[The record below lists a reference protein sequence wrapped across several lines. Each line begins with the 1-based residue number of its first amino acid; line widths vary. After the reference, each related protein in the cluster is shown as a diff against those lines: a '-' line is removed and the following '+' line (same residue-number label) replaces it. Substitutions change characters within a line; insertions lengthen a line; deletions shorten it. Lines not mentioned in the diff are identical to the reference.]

1 MLILLK
7 IMRAHGGSVDIR
19 STPDV
24 GTTVTLRFP
33 LKHRRVRT
41 LDAPK
46 A

>member
-1 MLILLK
+1 MMILLK
-7 IMRAHGGSVDIR
+7 ILRAHGGTVDIE
-19 STPDV
+19 STPNV